1 MTIKKLD
8 MEKPDFHTDMKNL
21 VFKSERLEY
30 REGMRIL
37 FDEDGGK
44 GKRGLVFIEVDK
56 NRAVIAFVGKDNGGN
71 WHCSRLPVMYK
82 SYASCTH
89 YIHAYIYDHIQS
101 EDDEETIKAA
111 LDAELI
117 EPPLMYEMFHLF
129 TKEEYDAL
137 TEEDKKKAAW
147 VEDENGNVIGE

>member
-8 MEKPDFHTDMKNL
+8 MEKPVFHTDMKNP

-44 GKRGLVFIEVDK
+44 GKNGRMLILIDK
-56 NRAVIAFVGKDNGGN
+56 NRAVIAQIHRGDDGKWEG
-71 WHCSRLPVMYK
+71 WRLPAMYK
-82 SYASCTH
+82 YYAGSTH
-89 YIHAYIYDHIQS
+89 YIHAYMCDHIQS
-101 EDDEETIKAA
+101 DDDKETIKAA
-111 LDAELI
+111 LNAELI

-147 VEDENGNVIGE
+147 VEDENGNVIDE